1 MNDTELLLNYAVTQ
15 CLYTYTIVRY
25 ESLFR
30 IYIEAST
37 VPIIRKEYVNILV
50 DLFKKKGSGDVAK
63 DRLKLLLV
71 SDRANCSPEV
81 MEMIKN
87 DIIKVISKYM
97 VIDAEG
103 LDIQI
108 TSTESDTNNGSVPAI
123 FANIPIKDMRNSE
136 K

>member
-1 MNDTELLLNYAVTQ
+1 MGLM
-15 CLYTYTIVRY
+15 
-25 ESLFR
+25 
-30 IYIEAST
+30 
-37 VPIIRKEYVNILV
+37 
-50 DLFKKKGSGDVAK
+50 DLFKKKSSGDVAK

-87 DIIKVISKYM
+87 DIIEVISKYM
-97 VIDAEG
+97 DIDTDA

-108 TSTESDTNNGSVPAI
+108 TETESDGANGKVPAL
-123 FANIPIKDMRNSE
+123 FANIPIKNISGMRGS

>member
-1 MNDTELLLNYAVTQ
+1 MSLL
-15 CLYTYTIVRY
+15 
-25 ESLFR
+25 
-30 IYIEAST
+30 
-37 VPIIRKEYVNILV
+37 

-97 VIDAEG
+97 VIDAEE

-108 TSTESDTNNGSVPAI
+108 IQLQIDNSYSSYMCLCVDSCKQCQFRVYVKAGSGHGRCISDDDI
-123 FANIPIKDMRNSE
+123 YIIC
-136 K
+136 

>member
-1 MNDTELLLNYAVTQ
+1 MEENMSLL
-15 CLYTYTIVRY
+15 
-25 ESLFR
+25 E
-30 IYIEAST
+30 
-37 VPIIRKEYVNILV
+37 
-50 DLFKKKGSGDVAK
+50 LFKKKGSGDVAK

-71 SDRANCSPEV
+71 SAQNGLNISEYTPLQVKQAITGYGRAEKRQV

-97 VIDAEG
+97 VIDAEE

-108 TSTESDTNNGSVPAI
+108 TSTEGENGSVPAI
-123 FANIPIKDMRNSE
+123 YANIPIKDMRNGE